1 MNNEITDLKEFL
13 FSPTYKYVTYFCLI
27 LLIANLSFHIDFYI
41 FTYLVWD
48 NLFQISFEDSKSII
62 KLLLIGFYIISSLSY
77 VVAIYGIS
85 ISAVY
90 LKNFVNDLFNPKKN
104 KDNNYQDI
112 IVLNSS
118 TFKEDPPT
126 KQPSTF
132 VKLLISAEFDD
143 LTDPPYNIEI
153 NLSFLS

>member
-1 MNNEITDLKEFL
+1 MKWHCKSLQ
-13 FSPTYKYVTYFCLI
+13 
-27 LLIANLSFHIDFYI
+27 LSA
-41 FTYLVWD
+41 TT
-48 NLFQISFEDSKSII
+48 II

-112 IVLNSS
+112 INKYKLQEIEVGFDVNS
-118 TFKEDPPT
+118 DRC
-126 KQPSTF
+126 
-132 VKLLISAEFDD
+132 IS
-143 LTDPPYNIEI
+143 IENMLERI
-153 NLSFLS
+153 LMW

>member
-62 KLLLIGFYIISSLSY
+62 KLLLIGFYIMSSLSY
-77 VVAIYGIS
+77 VVGIYGIS

-90 LKNFVNDLFNPKKN
+90 LKDFVNDLFNPKKN

-112 IVLNSS
+112 INKYKLQEIEVGFDVNS
-118 TFKEDPPT
+118 DRC
-126 KQPSTF
+126 
-132 VKLLISAEFDD
+132 IS
-143 LTDPPYNIEI
+143 IENMLERI
-153 NLSFLS
+153 LM